1 MQGGF
6 ENTEAPAL
14 APLFRS
20 EQQMRILAALF
31 AGSDTELSIGD
42 LARRTGVAQ
51 ATVSREVA
59 RLANHGLVVTH
70 MVGRTKLVA
79 ANWGLSWAS
88 ELRSIL
94 TQTVGV
100 LGLLADV
107 LAGVDGIDEAFVFG
121 SWAARYVGGPGAAPR
136 DVDVVVVGDVEYGD
150 VRNACAKVERELS
163 IEVNALVVEP
173 ARWKA
178 RKDAF
183 VRDVRSKPLVPI
195 QLAAA

>member
-1 MQGGF
+1 V
-6 ENTEAPAL
+6 NTKAPAL

-31 AGSDTELSIGD
+31 AGSDTELSIGE
-42 LARRTGVAQ
+42 LAARAGVAQ

-59 RLANHGLVVTH
+59 RLAEHGLVVTR

-100 LGLLADV
+100 LGLLAAS
-107 LAGVDGIDEAFVFG
+107 LSRVDGIDEAFVFG
-121 SWAARYVGGPGAAPR
+121 SWASRYEGEPGAAPR

-150 VRNACAKVERELS
+150 VRKACAKVERELAV
-163 IEVNALVVEP
+163 EVNAVVVDT